1 MRRQTRLFSRLA
13 VEIPN
18 SHWLPRRLLLVRHG
32 ESEANVDR
40 SQYSRIPDWK
50 IPLTERGRA
59 QALDCGRRLRNIIKN
74 EKLYIYYSPYVR
86 TQQTLAEV
94 RKSLEESQVQG
105 EREDERLREQEI
117 GNFQPLDE
125 MDRTWDERSNFGRS
139 YYRFPDGESS
149 VDVGDR
155 VSTFFDS
162 LFRERLEL
170 YSLSAGDPE
179 DEDGLLNVPG
189 EDDQNVLIISHGL
202 LIRLFIARWFRV
214 PLEAFETMRNPP
226 NCSIVVLE
234 RHESARMVMTDISKK
249 LFGSDPLLE
258 MMKFD
263 GKDSTKRYRHMF
275 FSDHSGSFTP
285 AEGV

>member
-1 MRRQTRLFSRLA
+1 MRRQLLLCSRFA

-18 SHWLPRRLLLVRHG
+18 SHWLPHRLLLVRHG

-40 SQYSRIPDWK
+40 TLYSKMPDWK

-74 EKLYIYYSPYVR
+74 EKLYIYYSPYIR
-86 TQQTLAEV
+86 TQQTLEEI

-117 GNFQPLDE
+117 GNFQPLEE
-125 MDRTWDERSNFGRS
+125 MDRTWSERNEFGRF
-139 YYRFPDGESS
+139 YYRFPGGESS

-170 YSLSAGDPE
+170 YSLSAMGPDGPLTLPE
-179 DEDGLLNVPG
+179 
-189 EDDQNVLIISHGL
+189 EDDQNVVIISHGL
-202 LIRLFIARWFRV
+202 LIRLFIARWFYV
-214 PLEAFETMRNPP
+214 PVEAFETMRNPP

-234 RHESARMVMTDISKK
+234 RRDSARLVMTDISKK

-263 GKDSTKRYRHMF
+263 GKDSTKQYCHMF
-275 FSDHSGSFTP
+275 FMDHSGSFTP
-285 AEGV
+285 EEGL

>member
-1 MRRQTRLFSRLA
+1 MRRQFLLCSRFV

-18 SHWLPRRLLLVRHG
+18 SHWLPHRLLLVRHG

-40 SQYSRIPDWK
+40 TLYSKMPDWK
-50 IPLTERGRA
+50 IPLTERGQA

-86 TQQTLAEV
+86 TQQTLAEI

-117 GNFQPLDE
+117 GNFQPLEE
-125 MDRTWDERSNFGRS
+125 MDRMWNERNEFGRF
-139 YYRFPDGESS
+139 YYRFPGGESS

-170 YSLSAGDPE
+170 YSLSAMDP
-179 DEDGLLNVPG
+179 DGPLALPG

-202 LIRLFIARWFRV
+202 LIRLFIARWFYV
-214 PLEAFETMRNPP
+214 PVEAFETMRNPP

-234 RHESARMVMTDISKK
+234 RRDSARLVMSDISKK

-263 GKDSTKRYRHMF
+263 SKDTIKQYCNMF
-275 FSDHSGSFTP
+275 FMDHSDSFTP
-285 AEGV
+285 EEGL